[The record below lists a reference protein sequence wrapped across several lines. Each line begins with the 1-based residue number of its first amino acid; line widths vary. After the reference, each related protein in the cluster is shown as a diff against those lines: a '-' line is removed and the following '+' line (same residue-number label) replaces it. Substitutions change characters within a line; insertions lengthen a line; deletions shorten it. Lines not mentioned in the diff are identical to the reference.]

1 MKSAP
6 RPKRRLSE
14 AFIILHETDAGHG
27 RYSIDLGPAQAE
39 LTYRV
44 LAPDL
49 ISADHT
55 FVPPAMRGTGAAAAL
70 VERLVADARADGRRI
85 RPRCS
90 YVEAMRRRHP
100 EWADVFAS

>member
-1 MKSAP
+1 
-6 RPKRRLSE
+6 LSE
-14 AFIILHETDAGHG
+14 AFTIRHQADDARG

-70 VERLVADARADGRRI
+70 VERLVADARANGRRI

-100 EWADVFAS
+100 EWADVFTA